1 MDIYG
6 ERQVQADVRTE
17 AKVKLW
23 EWRQSIVREEE
34 GKEVALAHSKS
45 STYESSSCRTF
56 KTANM
61 HLLVQSHELV
71 HLSGLHCH
79 MRASSTSGCAF
90 VYFIVQYCIDYSIFL
105 PSLGGPEA
113 SEKASVLYLVLLRST
128 RNWRPRKRKKRE
140 EEEVTEELK

>member
-1 MDIYG
+1 M
-6 ERQVQADVRTE
+6 
-17 AKVKLW
+17 
-23 EWRQSIVREEE
+23 
-34 GKEVALAHSKS
+34 
-45 STYESSSCRTF
+45 C
-56 KTANM
+56 
-61 HLLVQSHELV
+61 LVLIHV
-71 HLSGLHCH
+71 SGGYCH
-79 MRASSTSGCAF
+79 MHASSTSGCAF